1 MFDTSTPLET
11 PQYAE
16 EDHPKIPKQKIGI
29 LVANLGTP
37 DNYDYWSMRRY
48 LNEFLSDRRVIDYSP
63 FLWQPLL
70 QLLILTSR
78 PFRSGAAYKSIW
90 NEAESESP
98 LMTITKAQTAAIK
111 RVMHEKYGDS
121 VAAVYSICYPIIYI
135 IILDASSDR
144 IGSTSIFIFPPFPH
158 YPVAPT
164 TCVNSSFFWAPLT
177 GEW

>member
-48 LNEFLSDRRVIDYSP
+48 LNEFFTDRRVIDYSP

-90 NEAESESP
+90 NETESESP
-98 LMTITKAQTAAIK
+98 LMTIPKLKQLQLRRLCTRNMEIMWLWISVCAMVILQQNHVSDLWLVWGAAK
-111 RVMHEKYGDS
+111 FYFFR
-121 VAAVYSICYPIIYI
+121 SI
-135 IILDASSDR
+135 
-144 IGSTSIFIFPPFPH
+144 
-158 YPVAPT
+158 PT
-164 TCVNSSFFWAPLT
+164 MLGLQVLRLMINFSELS
-177 GEW
+177 